1 MHAVTAKD
9 AHDIMD
15 KVLDTCKKEDR
26 EGFLIDTIWE
36 LLLDIQ
42 KDKACLDSFFQEMQD
57 HLEGYTDVT
66 STSEY

>member
-1 MHAVTAKD
+1 MHITTAKD

-36 LLLDIQ
+36 LLLDIE
-42 KDKACLDSFFQEMQD
+42 KEKASIDGFFQEMQD

-66 STSEY
+66 FQSEY